1 MHSIVFWA
9 SVLVVGA
16 ARCISVPRVV
26 QRTTDI
32 DVLFVNWRDVSH
44 PEGGGSERYVQRIAE
59 GLASAGLRVTLLC
72 AEHGRAPSEETVN
85 GVRIVRRGR
94 RLSIYP
100 RALAYVRRHRPRLVV
115 DVQNGIPFCSTL
127 ATRAP
132 VTVVVHHVHKEQ
144 WPIVFGKIGGRI
156 GWWLESWLAP
166 KVYRRAPYITVSD
179 ATRTEMAGLG
189 IDADRI
195 SLVRNGSEPTVSV
208 PTQRS
213 ASPRLVVLG
222 RLVPHKQVEH
232 ALEVLARLSER
243 FPDLT
248 LDVVGE
254 GWWDE
259 ELRAEAERL
268 GVADRVE
275 FAGFV
280 SERDKHEHLAAAW
293 VHVCP
298 SVKEG
303 WGIVVIEAGS
313 HGVPTV
319 GYHSSGGLQESVVD
333 GVSGIL
339 VDDLD
344 GMTAAVGRL
353 LEDEKTRTAMGEAAV
368 QHAAGFEWSA
378 SVRQFAGV
386 LARSVHESQRAAV
399 RADAADLVALLELA
413 QDGSRD
419 VTRELATTLEAAI
432 PDAPAVQSG
441 THRQPA
447 SSGSA

>member
-1 MHSIVFWA
+1 MSWV
-9 SVLVVGA
+9 SVLGVLV

-59 GLASAGLRVTLLC
+59 GLASAGVRVTLLC
-72 AEHGRAPSEETVN
+72 AEHGRAPAEETVN
-85 GVRIVRRGR
+85 GVRIVRRGA

-127 ATRAP
+127 ATRSP

-156 GWWLESWLAP
+156 GWWLESWVAP
-166 KVYRRAPYITVSD
+166 KVYRRVPYVTVSD
-179 ATRTEMAGLG
+179 ATRTEMTGLG
-189 IDADRI
+189 IAGDRI
-195 SLVRNGSEPTVSV
+195 TLVRNGTEPTVEVS
-208 PTQRS
+208 TTRS
-213 ASPRLVVLG
+213 AAPRLVVLG

-232 ALEVLARLSER
+232 ALEVLARLSAR
-243 FPDLT
+243 WPDLT

-280 SERDKHEHLAAAW
+280 DEAAKHEHLAAAW
-293 VHVCP
+293 LHVCP

-303 WGIVVIEAGS
+303 WGIVVVEAGS

-333 GVSGIL
+333 GVSGLL

-344 GMTAAVGRL
+344 GMTAAVARL
-353 LEDEKTRTAMGEAAV
+353 LEDDETRTAMGQAAMR
-368 QHAAGFEWSA
+368 HAASFEWPA
-378 SVRQFAGV
+378 SVATFAGV
-386 LARSVHESQRAAV
+386 LARSLRTSSRAAA
-399 RADAADLVALLELA
+399 RKDGADLVTLLERIETGAEEISLDLA
-413 QDGSRD
+413 
-419 VTRELATTLEAAI
+419 VPIE
-432 PDAPAVQSG
+432 PAVVR
-441 THRQPA
+441 TARDRQHAAPGRA
-447 SSGSA
+447 